1 MPSRTVINPVALDA
15 LKMCQ
20 MANGGFRFPS
30 AEIVRT
36 ELYGEPVFFTVSARR
51 DVIQQKFHG
60 VGAFYEMEELEIV
73 HRAFKPGG
81 LFVDIGSNVGNHSI
95 YVAKFLHPNEVV
107 VVEPNPVAYNVL
119 LSNLYLN
126 RIEHL
131 FDLNWIG
138 CGISETEGDS
148 FGMAFRMANVGGG
161 RMVEGEGNIPAVPA
175 DVVIGD
181 RTPAM
186 IKIDV
191 EGMEMQVLRSL
202 KKTIA
207 RCAPRIFIEVDQQN
221 NQDFAAWVAAN
232 GYQSVE
238 RYKRYKRNENHLL
251 VHRDDTSWSV

>member
-1 MPSRTVINPVALDA
+1 MGAKELYNPVAIEA
-15 LKMCQ
+15 IKAFQ
-20 MANGGFRFPS
+20 MEGGGFRWPS

-36 ELYGEPVFFTVSARR
+36 QLYGEPVFFTVSARR

-60 VGAFYEMEELEIV
+60 VGTFYEMEELEII

-81 LFVDIGSNVGNHSI
+81 FFVDIGSNVGNHAL
-95 YVAKFLHPNEVV
+95 YVAKFLHPSEIV
-107 VVEPNPVAYNVL
+107 VVEPNPVAYKVL
-119 LSNLYLN
+119 LSNIYLN

-138 CGISETEGDS
+138 SGISETEGDA
-148 FGMAFRMANVGGG
+148 FGMEFRMANVGGG
-161 RMVEGEGNIPAVPA
+161 RMVKGEGDIPAVPA
-175 DVVIGD
+175 DRVIGD
-181 RTPAM
+181 RTPGM

-207 RCAPRIFIEVDQQN
+207 RCAPRIFIEVDDEN
-221 NQDFAAWVAAN
+221 HEDFTAWVADN

-238 RYKRYKRNENHLL
+238 RYKRYKRNENYLL
-251 VHRDDTSWSV
+251 VHREDTSWSV